1 MELDKIL
8 ELTTKTR
15 TQSHQKHNPI
25 PSPPNLIPYPSIRI
39 PNPSIRIPN
48 PYKTHSLTKTIPHLA
63 DPHPKI
69 TRITKTFNKFNQ
81 I

>member
-39 PNPSIRIPN
+39 PNP
-48 PYKTHSLTKTIPHLA
+48 YKAHSLTKTIP
-63 DPHPKI
+63 
-69 TRITKTFNKFNQ
+69 N
-81 I
+81 